1 LADLL
6 RQLGEAFTGRWRL
19 PVGLRVEGEGTLPSE
34 VQVVF
39 YRVAQEALNN
49 VAKHAGATRVEVE
62 LTYQD
67 GAVRLEVCDDGRGFD
82 PGEVPSGHFGVAI
95 MRERAEAVGAE
106 VAVESCPG
114 QGTTVEL
121 KWHAREVVAV

>member
-1 LADLL
+1 
-6 RQLGEAFTGRWRL
+6 
-19 PVGLRVEGEGTLPSE
+19 

-62 LTYQD
+62 LTYE
-67 GAVRLEVCDDGRGFD
+67 GSEVRLAVRDDGRGFD

-95 MRERAEAVGAE
+95 MRERAEAVGAD

-114 QGTTVEL
+114 TGTTVRL
-121 KWHAREVVAV
+121 RWYAREAVTV